1 MDISK
6 LPRMSET
13 AKHAPPPPAATPP
26 PTTTTAGAGQSSLE
40 PVHVPPARYAYDD
53 VPSAGAEAWISI
65 AVGLILILMAPRIW
79 QYAFSRL
86 FGTSFTWTFSDA
98 AENPLPYTKSVF
110 FWGDLAM
117 ALFAVVLVVEG
128 LVLAFVRRRVPVAIA
143 LSLTVLTTLFNLGYV
158 AWMMQDGYGL
168 QIMSALAVAFGVY
181 IAIYQRRM
189 LAVVR

>member
-13 AKHAPPPPAATPP
+13 AKHAPPHAPPPAPPP
-26 PTTTTAGAGQSSLE
+26 PTDAVHSSLE
-40 PVHVPPARYAYDD
+40 PDHVPPASYASND
-53 VPSAGAEAWISI
+53 VRAAGAEAWISV

-86 FGTSFTWTFSDA
+86 FGTSFTWTFTDA
-98 AENPLPYTKSVF
+98 AGNPLPYTKSVF

-117 ALFAVVLVVEG
+117 ALFAIVLVVEG
-128 LVLAFVRRRVPVAIA
+128 LVLAFARGRVPVAIA
-143 LSLTVLTTLFNLGYV
+143 LGLTVVTTVFNLGYV
-158 AWMMQDGYGL
+158 AWMMQGGYGL

-181 IAIYQRRM
+181 IAVYQKRM
-189 LAVVR
+189 LAVLR